1 MSRKSNIDVRRTGGW
16 LKYFPVVSWAAE
28 YRSAWLRE
36 DLTAGLT
43 LAAYAIPV
51 SLAYAALAGLPP
63 QAGVYGYMLGGI
75 GYAVMGS
82 SRQLAI
88 GPTSAISLMIAATVA
103 PMAQGDAYRYT
114 QIASLTALTV
124 AVLCA
129 IAWAL
134 RLSGLVKLISDS
146 ILVGF
151 KAGAALT
158 IAATQVPSLVGI
170 AGGGQN
176 FFERVF
182 LLFGQ
187 LDHIHYLTLIVGAS
201 AIFLL
206 ILGERIWPARPI
218 ALGVVALAIL
228 VAGLLGLAAH
238 GVRTT
243 GEIPRGLPMLRGPTL
258 RLRDVDGIVPL
269 AAGCMLLAY
278 IESVSAGRSF
288 ATKYGLS
295 LDARQ
300 ELLGIGAANLAAAFG
315 QSYPVAGGLSQ
326 SAVNDK
332 AGARTP
338 LALLFASATL
348 ALCLL
353 FLTGALKDLPNAV
366 LAAIVLTAVAG
377 LIDFRALFR
386 MWRVSKL
393 DFYAA
398 SIALCGVLVFGIL
411 RGILIATVASILLLL
426 TRVSRP
432 HVAFLARVPGTGLYS
447 DITRHTENELIPG
460 ILAFRPESS
469 LIYVNASFVLDTV
482 LRRLNMENARDI
494 RLVICDLSASPFIDL
509 AGSYMLHELHR
520 LVEERRMTLRIVGAH
535 GQVRDL
541 LRADGISEKVGE
553 VSRDITR
560 AGLVDTKAGE
570 TGGSGE
576 CQSPRPR

>member
-1 MSRKSNIDVRRTGGW
+1 LSRTSNIHFLRTSGW
-16 LKYFPVVSWAAE
+16 LEYLPLASWAAD
-28 YRSAWLRE
+28 YRRAWLRE
-36 DLTAGLT
+36 DFAAGLT
-43 LAAYAIPV
+43 LAAYAIPI

-63 QAGVYGYMLGGI
+63 QVGVYGYMLGGL

-88 GPTSAISLMIAATVA
+88 GPTSAISLMIAATVG
-103 PMAQGDAYRYT
+103 PMAGGDASRYA
-114 QIASLTALTV
+114 QIASLTALVV
-124 AVLCA
+124 AALCA
-129 IAWAL
+129 AAWAL

-146 ILVGF
+146 VLVGF
-151 KAGAALT
+151 KTGAGLT
-158 IAATQVPSLVGI
+158 IALTQIPSLIGV

-176 FFERVF
+176 FFERAL

-187 LDHIHYLTLIVGAS
+187 LDNIHVLTFLVGAL

-206 ILGERIWPARPI
+206 ITGERIWPARPI
-218 ALGVVALAIL
+218 ALCVVIVAIL
-228 VAGLLGLAAH
+228 AAAVLGLAAH

-243 GEIPRGLPMLRGPTL
+243 GEIPQGLPTLRAPAL
-258 RLRDVDGIVPL
+258 RLRDVDGIMAL

-278 IESVSAGRSF
+278 VESVSAGRSF
-288 ATKYGLS
+288 AAKYGLS

-338 LALLFASATL
+338 LALVFASVAL

-353 FLTGALKDLPNAV
+353 FLTGVLKNLPKAV

-377 LIDFRALFR
+377 LVDFRALLR

-398 SIALCGVLVFGIL
+398 SIALCGVLAFGIL
-411 RGILIATVASILLLL
+411 PGILIATVASILLLL
-426 TRVSRP
+426 RRVSNP
-432 HVAFLARVPGTGLYS
+432 HVAFLGRIPGTARYS
-447 DITRHTENELIPG
+447 DLVRHAENELIPG
-460 ILAFRPESS
+460 VFAFRPESS
-469 LIYVNASFVLDTV
+469 LVYANASFVLDIV
-482 LRRLNMENARDI
+482 LKRLNAESLRDI

-509 AGSYMLHELHR
+509 AGSNMLRELHR
-520 LVEERRMTLRIVGAH
+520 IIGQRRMTLRIVGAH

-541 LRADGISEKVGE
+541 LRADGIDEKVGE
-553 VSRDITR
+553 LSRSITLEGLIDAMI
-560 AGLVDTKAGE
+560 AGRGDSK
-570 TGGSGE
+570 
-576 CQSPRPR
+576 

>member
-1 MSRKSNIDVRRTGGW
+1 MSDLRHLAGLTP
-16 LKYFPVVSWAAE
+16 LKYIPAARWIAE
-28 YRSAWLRE
+28 YRSAWLGD

-43 LAAYAIPV
+43 LAAYAIPI

-63 QAGVYGYMLGGI
+63 QVGVYGYMLGGV
-75 GYAVMGS
+75 GYALMGS

-103 PMAQGDAYRYT
+103 PMAQGDAYRYG
-114 QIASLTALTV
+114 QIASLTALIV
-124 AVLCA
+124 AMLCVV
-129 IAWAL
+129 AWAL

-151 KAGAALT
+151 KAGAGLT
-158 IAATQVPSLVGI
+158 IAMTQVPSLIGV
-170 AGGGQN
+170 AGGGHN
-176 FFERVF
+176 FFERAF

-187 LDHIHYLTLIVGAS
+187 LANTHDLTLIVGAL

-218 ALGVVALAIL
+218 ALGVVVLAIL
-228 VAGLLGLAAH
+228 AAALLGLTAH

-243 GEIPRGLPMLRGPTL
+243 GEIPQGLPMLRAPAL
-258 RLRDVDGIVPL
+258 RIRDVEGIVPL

-288 ATKYGLS
+288 ATKHRLS
-295 LDARQ
+295 FDARQ

-338 LALLFASATL
+338 LALLFASAAL
-348 ALCLL
+348 ALCLI
-353 FLTGALKDLPNAV
+353 FLTGVLKDLPKAV
-366 LAAIVLTAVAG
+366 LAAIVLTAVVG
-377 LIDFRALFR
+377 LVDFRALLR
-386 MWRVSKL
+386 MWRVSRL

-398 SIALCGVLVFGIL
+398 SIALFGVLALGIL
-411 RGILIATVASILLLL
+411 QGILIATVASILLLL

-432 HVAFLARVPGTGLYS
+432 HVAFLGRIPGTDRYS
-447 DITRHTENELIPG
+447 DLTRHAENELIPG
-460 ILAFRPESS
+460 AIVFRPESS
-469 LIYVNASFVLDTV
+469 LIYVNASFVLDAV
-482 LRRLNMENARDI
+482 LQRLDAESARNI
-494 RLVICDLSASPFIDL
+494 RLVVCDLSASPYVDL
-509 AGSYMLHELHR
+509 AGSHMLQELHR
-520 LVEERRMTLRIVGAH
+520 IMRERNIALHIVGAH

-541 LRADGISEKVGE
+541 LRADGIEAKIGGLG
-553 VSRDITR
+553 RTITLEGLLKPN
-560 AGLVDTKAGE
+560 AG
-570 TGGSGE
+570 
-576 CQSPRPR
+576 